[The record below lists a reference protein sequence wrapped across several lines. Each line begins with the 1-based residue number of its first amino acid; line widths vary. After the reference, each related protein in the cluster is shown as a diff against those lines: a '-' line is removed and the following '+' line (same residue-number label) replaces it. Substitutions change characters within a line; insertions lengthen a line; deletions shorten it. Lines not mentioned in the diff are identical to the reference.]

1 MIYVAVMKRTFFGG
15 GGGMLS
21 FFSDGDVDE
30 LDERTTT
37 PGQGDKYYA

>member
-1 MIYVAVMKRTFFGG
+1 MIYVAIMKRTFFFFGEA
-15 GGGMLS
+15 MLS